1 VAESATEEG
10 HMNLLGR
17 SHPIRAGVFGLASLS
32 LVAATLF
39 AASASAAVA
48 KGARHH
54 AAKAVGRVYTET
66 NGSPANQVLIMK
78 RYANGSLKRAGAV
91 STGGSG
97 GHQPQPGCTP
107 PGGCPFLDTQG
118 ELALTSD
125 GHLLFA
131 VNAGSN
137 QITSFRATKSGLK
150 RVSLISS
157 DGVFPNSLTIHG
169 NLLYVLNSNSDTIAG
184 YHFSHNGKLTLITK
198 SKQALV
204 GGALPGLPRQIGFNT
219 SGKVLMVTLLANA
232 AGPPPIGGTAKTI
245 DTFRVTNGVAGP
257 AIANNSTTKFP
268 FAFAFTGNHAL
279 VAQVNQLTGPPG
291 STATYRVSNSGAIN
305 PIDAG
310 TSSGGNAPCWVEIT
324 KNGRYA
330 YVVNTGGGAPGGA
343 TVRAYKVG
351 AGGKLT
357 ALGNTAALPEFVKTD
372 ESLTRDDK
380 YLYVLSPLESSPGSS
395 STPGPTSHIDVY
407 KVHHNGTLSLVA
419 AGSPI
424 AAPGL
429 TGLVAN

>member
-1 VAESATEEG
+1 
-10 HMNLLGR
+10 MNLLGR
-17 SHPIRAGVFGLASLS
+17 SHPIRVGVFGLALLS
-32 LVAATLF
+32 LVAASLF
-39 AASASAAVA
+39 AASAAVA
-48 KGARHH
+48 KHAKGAKHH
-54 AAKAVGRVYTET
+54 AAKPVGTVYTET
-66 NGSPANQVLIMK
+66 NDSPANQVLILN

-137 QITSFRATKSGLK
+137 QITSFRATPSGLK
-150 RVSLISS
+150 RVSLVSS

-184 YHFSHNGKLTLITK
+184 FHFTHNGKLTLITK
-198 SKQALV
+198 SKEALV

-232 AGPPPIGGTAKTI
+232 AGPPPVGGTAKTI
-245 DTFRVTNGVAGP
+245 DTFPVTNGVAGP
-257 AIANNSTTKFP
+257 ATAHNSTTKFP
-268 FAFAFTGNHAL
+268 FAFAFTANHAL
-279 VAQVNQLTGPPG
+279 VAQVDQLTGPPG
-291 STATYRVSNSGAIN
+291 SAATYRVSNSGAIT

-310 TSSGGNAPCWVEIT
+310 ESSGGNAPCWVEIT
-324 KNGRYA
+324 KNGRFA
-330 YVVNTGGGAPGGA
+330 FVVNTGGGAPGGA
-343 TVRAYKVG
+343 TVAAYKVA

-395 STPGPTSHIDVY
+395 TTPGGTSHIDVY
-407 KVHHNGTLSLVA
+407 AVHHNGTLSLVA
-419 AGSPI
+419 KGSPI
-424 AAPGL
+424 PAPGL
-429 TGLVAN
+429 SGLVAH